1 MNHTVIFAAASSA
14 LAASLLLA
22 GGASA
27 QRAAVAV
34 AEPVEAIVTIT
45 AVDPEAK
52 TVSFKGPHGQETTV
66 DVPQARN
73 LDRIKPGSRFK
84 VVYAEAAA
92 VAISQDAARLAASGT
107 TVAPAARGANPGGMA
122 VRRMEATGVVEAID
136 RKNRYMSI
144 QGPSAMPLSVKV
156 PEEVKEFDSLAV
168 GDRITLMYT
177 QAVAADMIEEPEK
190 PKP

>member
-1 MNHTVIFAAASSA
+1 MTYKVVSASVSAAVT
-14 LAASLLLA
+14 AAMLMA
-22 GGASA
+22 GSASA

-92 VAISQDAARLAASGT
+92 IAISQDAARLAASGT

-144 QGPSAMPLSVKV
+144 QGPRAMPLSVKV

-177 QAVAADMIEEPEK
+177 QAVAADMIEEPQK

>member
-1 MNHTVIFAAASSA
+1 MRYKVISASVSAAVT
-14 LAASLLLA
+14 AAMLMA
-22 GGASA
+22 GSVSA

-52 TVSFKGPHGQETTV
+52 TVSFKGPRGQETTV
-66 DVPQARN
+66 AVPQAQN

-144 QGPSAMPLSVKV
+144 QGPGAMPLSVKV

-177 QAVAADMIEEPEK
+177 QAVAADMIEEPQK